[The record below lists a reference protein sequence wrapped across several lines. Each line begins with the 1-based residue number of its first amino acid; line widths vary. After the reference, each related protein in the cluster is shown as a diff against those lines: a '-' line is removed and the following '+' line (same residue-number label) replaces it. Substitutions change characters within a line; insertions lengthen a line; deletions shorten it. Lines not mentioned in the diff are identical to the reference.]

1 MFRSRWRKIFRDVW
15 ARKGRTAM
23 ASAAIFVGVLGVVTL
38 TSMGDLLI
46 SQLKQDLKEAELPM
60 QSVFVSAPS
69 GAQLD
74 NASYLE
80 ALVAFPGVRLVEG
93 RAVRPLSWKLPGKT
107 KFEDGFI
114 LAAWEPFEQI
124 VLQPVRLTG
133 QGRYPVT
140 GQNEIAVEKRMAE
153 KHGLSVG
160 DQIVL
165 RVVGGDAGEE
175 AWTISGI
182 VFTPYASFSGGG
194 ALGGVIVPGNASIFA
209 TFEEDAKAIG
219 GFAGFSAFYV
229 RYTDFPTAKEQSDRF
244 YASIAQETPYVPVFN
259 IIADPAESLFIAQTA
274 ELTGGMT
281 FLGVIAMVVYGVL
294 VVNIINSIVGEQKR
308 QIGVMKSLGATRW
321 DNFVMYVGIA
331 MTYGVIGMV
340 PGVVAGS
347 YLGAL
352 MAQAIDE
359 PLGAFVEG
367 FSLSTSGILT
377 GVVMGLAVP
386 FVAAIVPVFLGTRVT
401 ILQAMTDVGISG
413 NYRKGLLGRAI
424 NIMPLPTNT
433 KQAITNVTRKKG
445 RLVLTWLTLAVAGF
459 MGIFGVFAS
468 INEKIGGLFDAF
480 GYEIAVVPNERQ
492 DFDQV
497 SALISEGVDGIKAIY
512 PGVGLAVELEG
523 YVNPDFETG
532 QLPMFGFDPAND
544 SLNLDIEAGTAWK
557 VDPAREGIVLSRGVA
572 DQIGKDAG
580 DTVVL
585 VARGQSAE
593 FEIIGVATFAF
604 DQGFMEW
611 RALSR
616 LVGSTNS
623 KGEPAPTTMLIQLA
637 ESDPTVEQVDD
648 VIDEIDEVLLSNG
661 IAAAQVNQVEEAERI
676 AKLIALFGLVFESAS
691 IVMAAVG
698 AIGLL
703 ATLSMSV
710 FERQREIGVMRS
722 IGASSFTVAG
732 QFLTEG
738 MLVGMSAFIVAVP
751 LSYLVAQGL
760 ISSFEITIEGIGME
774 PIALVIGLIGVI
786 VITAL
791 ASLGPS
797 LGAARRT
804 VSAILRYQ

>member
-46 SQLKQDLKEAELPM
+46 SQLKQDLKESELPM
-60 QSVFVSAPS
+60 QAVFVSAPG

-80 ALVAFPGVRLVEG
+80 ALDAFPGVTLVEG
-93 RAVRPLSWKLPGKT
+93 RVVRPLSWKLPGKT
-107 KFEDGFI
+107 RFEDGFI

-124 VLQPVRLTG
+124 ELQPVRLTG
-133 QGRYPVT
+133 QGRYPIT
-140 GQNEIAVEKRMAE
+140 GQNEIAVEKRMAD

-160 DQIVL
+160 DQILL
-165 RVVGGDAGEE
+165 RLLGGDAGGD

-182 VFTPYASFSGGG
+182 VFAPYPSFSGAGPPP
-194 ALGGVIVPGNASIFA
+194 VPSDESIFA
-209 TFEEDAKAIG
+209 TFEDAQAIA
-219 GFAGFSAFYV
+219 GFVGFSAFFV
-229 RYTDFPTAKEQSDRF
+229 RYTDFPTAKEQADRF
-244 YASIAQETPYVPVFN
+244 FASIAQETPYVPVFN
-259 IIADPAESLFIAQTA
+259 LVDDPAENFLITGA
-274 ELTGGMT
+274 EEITGIMT
-281 FLGVIAMVVYGVL
+281 VLGVIAMIVSGLL

-331 MTYGVIGMV
+331 MTYGVIGV
-340 PGVVAGS
+340 IPGVVIGS
-347 YLGAL
+347 YLGVL
-352 MAQAIDE
+352 MAQGIDE
-359 PLGAFVEG
+359 VMGTFIEG
-367 FSLSTSGILT
+367 FSLSTSGILI

-386 FVAAIVPVFLGTRVT
+386 LVAAIVPVFLGTRVT

-413 NYRKGLLGRAI
+413 NYRRGLLGRAI
-424 NIMPLPTNT
+424 NIMPLSTNT
-433 KQAITNVTRKKG
+433 KQAITNLTRKKG
-445 RLVLTWLTLAVAGF
+445 RLVLTWLTLMLAVAAF
-459 MGIFGVFAS
+459 MGIFAMFAS
-468 INEKIGGLFDAF
+468 IDNKIGGVFDAF
-480 GYEIAVVPNERQ
+480 GYEVAVVPNERQ

-497 SALISEGVDGIKAIY
+497 SALISEGVDGIKAIH

-523 YVNPDFETG
+523 YVNPDFQTG
-532 QLPMFGFDPAND
+532 QLDMSGFDPETDA
-544 SLNLDIEAGTAWK
+544 LNLDIEAGTAWRD
-557 VDPAREGIVLSRGVA
+557 DPQREGIVLSRGVA

-580 DTVVL
+580 DAVVL
-585 VARGQSAE
+585 VAQGQSAE
-593 FEIIGVATFAF
+593 FEIIGIASFAF

-611 RALSR
+611 RALAR
-616 LVGSTNS
+616 LVGSTLAS
-623 KGEPAPTTMLIQLA
+623 GEPAPTQLLVQITGA
-637 ESDPTVEQVDD
+637 DPTVKQVDD
-648 VIDEIDEVLLSNG
+648 IIDEIDEVLLSNG
-661 IAAAQVNQVEEAERI
+661 IAAAQVNLVELAEDFAQI
-676 AKLIALFGLVFESAS
+676 IALFGLIFESAA

-703 ATLSMSV
+703 STLSMSV

-738 MLVGMSAFIVAVP
+738 MLVGISAFIVAAP
-751 LSYLVAQGL
+751 LSYLLFLGL
-760 ISSFEITIEGIGME
+760 TSSLDIDIELAYE
-774 PIALVIGLIGVI
+774 PIALVIGLIGMI
-786 VITAL
+786 VITVL

-797 LGAARRT
+797 LGAARKT

>member
-1 MFRSRWRKIFRDVW
+1 MFRSRWRKIFRDAW

-38 TSMGDLLI
+38 TSMGDLLL
-46 SQLKQDLKEAELPM
+46 SQLKQDIKEEELPM
-60 QSVFVSAPS
+60 QAAFVSAPG

-80 ALVAFPGVRLVEG
+80 ALDAFPGVTLVEG
-93 RAVRPLSWKLPGKT
+93 RAVRPLSWKLPGEA

-124 VLQPVRLTG
+124 KLQPVRLTG
-133 QGRYPVT
+133 HGRYPIT
-140 GQNEIAVEKRMAE
+140 GKNEIAIEKRMAD
-153 KHGLSVG
+153 KHGVNVG

-165 RVVGGDAGEE
+165 RVVGGDAEEE
-175 AWTISGI
+175 AWTVSGI
-182 VFTPYASFSGGG
+182 VFTPYASFIDSGGFP
-194 ALGGVIVPGNASIFA
+194 VPGDKSIFA
-209 TFEEDAKAIG
+209 TFEDAQAIA
-219 GFAGFSAFYV
+219 GFVGFSAFYV
-229 RYTDFPTAKEQSDRF
+229 RYIDFPTAKQQSDRF

-259 IIADPAESLFIAQTA
+259 FLDDPAESLFITNV
-274 ELTGGMT
+274 EEFTGIMS
-281 FLGVIAMVVYGVL
+281 FLGVIAMVVSGL
-294 VVNIINSIVGEQKR
+294 LIINIINSIVGEQKR

-331 MTYGVIGMV
+331 MTYGVIGMI
-340 PGVVAGS
+340 PGLALGS
-347 YLGAL
+347 YLGGL
-352 MAQAIDE
+352 MAQVADDAMGTFI
-359 PLGAFVEG
+359 EG

-401 ILQAMTDVGISG
+401 ILQALTDVGISG
-413 NYRKGLLGRAI
+413 NYRRGLLGRMI

-433 KQAITNVTRKKG
+433 RQAITNVTRKKG
-445 RLVLTWLTLAVAGF
+445 RLVLTWLTLTLAVAGF
-459 MGIFGVFAS
+459 MGIFAMFAS
-468 INEKIGGLFDAF
+468 FSTLIGGVFDAF
-480 GYEIAVVPNERQ
+480 SFEIAVTPNERQ

-497 SALISEGVDGIKAIY
+497 SALISERVDGIKAIY
-512 PGVGLAVELEG
+512 PGVVLAVELEG
-523 YVNPDFETG
+523 YVNPDFQTG
-532 QLPMFGFDPAND
+532 QLPMFGFDPATD
-544 SLNLDIEAGTAWK
+544 SLDLDLVAGTAWRD
-557 VDPAREGIVLSRGVA
+557 DPRREGIVLSRGVA
-572 DQIGKDAG
+572 NQIGKDAG
-580 DTVVL
+580 DTLVL
-585 VARGQSAE
+585 VAQGQSAE
-593 FEIIGVATFAF
+593 FEIIGVATFTF

-611 RALSR
+611 RALAR
-616 LVGSTNS
+616 LVGSTLAS
-623 KGEPAPTTMLIQLA
+623 GDPVPTSMLVQVTGA
-637 ESDPTVEQVDD
+637 DPSVDEVD
-648 VIDEIDEVLLSNG
+648 AIIDEIDEVLLSNG
-661 IAAAQVNQVEEAERI
+661 IAAAQVNQVKFAEDI
-676 AKLIALFGLVFESAS
+676 AKLIALFGLIFESAA

-703 ATLSMSV
+703 STLSMSV

-751 LSYLVAQGL
+751 LSYLLFLGL
-760 ISSFEITIEGIGME
+760 VSSLDVGFDVGYD
-774 PIALVIGLIGVI
+774 PIALVIGFAGMIL
-786 VITAL
+786 ITAL